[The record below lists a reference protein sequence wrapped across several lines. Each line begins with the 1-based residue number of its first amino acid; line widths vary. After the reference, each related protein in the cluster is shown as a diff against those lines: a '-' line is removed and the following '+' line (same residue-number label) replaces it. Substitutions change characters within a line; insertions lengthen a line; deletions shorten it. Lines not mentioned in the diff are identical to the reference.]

1 MGQLHFSQVDLAT
14 VAYVEVDNSGTSTR
28 SNSGVVTTK
37 FDIGIYKVILPT
49 NLAQLEPRDL
59 ILVQGKND
67 PGGGGVVAKNIVVDD
82 SDPVIKTIYCFSG
95 DVGAGA
101 TPPVVS
107 TGLDSAFVLVILRT
121 TISPPNGAPA

>member
-14 VAYVEVDNSGTSTR
+14 VAYVEVDSSGSSTR
-28 SNSGVVTTK
+28 SNSGVVTTRTAL
-37 FDIGIYKVILPT
+37 GVYTVVLPT

-59 ILVQGKND
+59 ILVQAKNQ
-67 PGGGGVVAKNIVVDD
+67 PGGGGVVAESIVVDD
-82 SDPVIKTIYCFSG
+82 SDPVIKRIYCFSG

-101 TPPVVS
+101 TPPVLS
-107 TGLDSAFVLVILRT
+107 TGLDAAFFLVILRT